1 MKRATF
7 NILFFIKKTKLLK
20 DGKAPIYLRVTVN
33 GKRSEI
39 AIKRSIS
46 PNLWDT
52 LKTKAKGNSKESL
65 IINDYLNSVRG
76 QIYTHHQ
83 ELQER
88 RKTITAKSLTN
99 AFLGIGEKQWG

>member
-1 MKRATF
+1 MKRSTF

-20 DGKAPIYLRVTVN
+20 DGSAPIYLRITVN

-39 AIKRSIS
+39 AIKRSIN
-46 PNLWDT
+46 PKFWDI
-52 LKTKAKGNSKESL
+52 KRNKVKGNSKKAQ

-83 ELQER
+83 
-88 RKTITAKSLTN
+88 
-99 AFLGIGEKQWG
+99 